1 MDKPL
6 TPAENLADALTGLA
20 LSLQTLR
27 DALEVLACEIIVAPR
42 EVRRRTEVTTSPR
55 RGSQRFAT

>member
-42 EVRRRTEVTTSPR
+42 EVRRHEGHQSHEVRTSP
-55 RGSQRFAT
+55 